1 MYKWNAIGNYHPHLV
16 DCNQCLSSSQSRVRL
31 YIAYSLP
38 VSIGST
44 SRQRQ
49 LKTRKIA
56 PHLRVIESSLQGEQ
70 PLMTRKWQT
79 SPSICLVS
87 IIKVVEAPY
96 RRFTPRIPGTR
107 FFSPL
112 PTLKVYQTSACR
124 YTCPALFWANH
135 RRWLNLLYCTV
146 SVAAHPLCSYLSKSS
161 KLEVIL
167 NLTYGKLH
175 TFSFAVNEKLTLTQD
190 MLDHIFP
197 HVSQNAILYLVLSW
211 PWEFTVCIW

>member
-1 MYKWNAIGNYHPHLV
+1 MYKSNAIGNYHLHLV
-16 DCNQCLSSSQSRVRL
+16 DCHQCLLSSQSRVWL
-31 YIAYSLP
+31 YIVYSLP

-49 LKTRKIA
+49 LKMRKIA
-56 PHLRVIESSLQGEQ
+56 PHLRVIKASLQGDQ
-70 PLMTRKWQT
+70 PSMMRKRWT
-79 SPSICLVS
+79 LPSTGLVS
-87 IIKVVEAPY
+87 IIKV
-96 RRFTPRIPGTR
+96 
-107 FFSPL
+107 
-112 PTLKVYQTSACR
+112 
-124 YTCPALFWANH
+124 
-135 RRWLNLLYCTV
+135 RW
-146 SVAAHPLCSYLSKSS
+146 SHQSHPLCSYLSKSS